1 MVWGL
6 FPVDPLPGEDKYYF
20 FSQGTYKVGRKGCD
34 IIINKDKGVSRIHA
48 EIIIDE
54 MISVDHSHKK
64 SSNNSSKVRIRDCS
78 KYGTFINKNMGSKEK
93 VHEFPHRETIMKDGD
108 LVSFGTGNA
117 TYRFC
122 FVPFI
127 FFMSSSKRSEV
138 NRLQDKISSIGASLT
153 HTWTLQCTH
162 VLVDDL
168 SSITCEAIESIV
180 AKTPLILCDW
190 IEFIAGKGI
199 CTEIPSSTSYA
210 PTLVLEGL
218 SVKVTDPQSREHCL
232 RGYTFLLETFHKY
245 KYQDKFPL
253 LLDVGGAKVV
263 SVEALDSE
271 SQGLEG
277 GNNHVVCVI
286 PTGLPSRTECFRKFS
301 FLPKVNEMDLIS
313 AVLSGH
319 LDHSIIIS
327 APALVTSSCSTDET
341 VVADSDVEMETA
353 TSFRTSAAVYT
364 MESAEHESK
373 QEIDIHKAE
382 SAEND
387 CRAESV
393 VNIIESIEQDRKG
406 DTAVSTIKT
415 IEHDSQG
422 FIPSNRAALGPNSV
436 NCADDNMSRKDN
448 IYKSESEKL
457 DIIYSQAL
465 IVRDSKLPAPG
476 HSSTSSAIANFKLF
490 RKMRTP
496 SGNSFN
502 NLIPFSKYPYE
513 ESDYGNEDVAESVKE
528 EKKRK
533 QMEAIAED
541 LFNTEKGRR
550 RAAGPL
556 HGNFARR

>member
-6 FPVDPLPGEDKYYF
+6 FPVDPVPGEDKYYF

-34 IIINKDKGVSRIHA
+34 IIVNKDKGVSRIHA

-54 MISVDHSHKK
+54 MISVDLSHNK

-78 KYGTFINKNMGSKEK
+78 KYGTFISKNMGSKEK
-93 VHEFPHRETIMKDGD
+93 VHEYPHKETILKDGD
-108 LVSFGTGNA
+108 MVSFGTGNA

-122 FVPFI
+122 FVPFT
-127 FFMSSSKRSEV
+127 FFMCSPRHSEA
-138 NRLQDKISSIGASLT
+138 NRLQDKISSI
-153 HTWTLQCTH
+153 
-162 VLVDDL
+162 
-168 SSITCEAIESIV
+168 ESVVFDIQ
-180 AKTPLILCDW
+180 
-190 IEFIAGKGI
+190 FIAGKGI
-199 CTEIPSSTSYA
+199 CTEVPSSASYA
-210 PTLVLEGL
+210 PTLMLEGL
-218 SVKVTDPQSREHCL
+218 SVKVADPQSREHCL
-232 RGYTFLLETFHKY
+232 RGYTFLLEPFHKY
-245 KYQDKFPL
+245 KYQDKLPL

-263 SVEALDSE
+263 YVEALESE

-277 GNNHVVCVI
+277 GNNHVVRVV
-286 PTGLPSRTECFRKFS
+286 PTGLPSSAECCRKFS
-301 FLPKVNEMDLIS
+301 SLPKLNEMDLIS

-319 LDHSIIIS
+319 LDDSIIVS
-327 APALVTSSCSTDET
+327 APVLVASSCSTDET
-341 VVADSDVEMETA
+341 VVADSDVEMETV
-353 TSFRTSAAVYT
+353 TSTRASAAVCA

-373 QEIDIHKAE
+373 QERNIHKVV
-382 SAEND
+382 SAENN

-393 VNIIESIEQDRKG
+393 VNIIDSIDQESKG

-415 IEHDSQG
+415 IKHDSQG
-422 FIPSNRAALGPNSV
+422 FIPSNRAVLEPNSV
-436 NCADDNMSRKDN
+436 NCTDDKMSRKDSIDN
-448 IYKSESEKL
+448 SESGKL
-457 DIIYSQAL
+457 DIIYSQDL

-476 HSSTSSAIANFKLF
+476 HSSTSSAVTNFKLF

-496 SGNSFN
+496 SGNSFH

-513 ESDYGNEDVAESVKE
+513 ESDYGNEDVVESVKE

-556 HGNFARR
+556 HGIFARR

>member
-34 IIINKDKGVSRIHA
+34 IIVNKDKGVSRIHA
-48 EIIIDE
+48 EIIVDE
-54 MISVDHSHKK
+54 MISVDLSHKK

-93 VHEFPHRETIMKDGD
+93 VHEFPHKETILKDGD
-108 LVSFGTGNA
+108 MVSFGTGNA

-127 FFMSSSKRSEV
+127 FFMCSSKRTEV
-138 NRLQDKISSIGASLT
+138 NQLQDKISSIGASLT

-162 VLVDDL
+162 VLVDDF
-168 SSITCEAIESIV
+168 SSITCEATDSIM
-180 AKTPLILCDW
+180 AKVPLVRCDW
-190 IEFIAGKGI
+190 VEFIAGKGI
-199 CTEIPSSTSYA
+199 CTEVPSSASYA
-210 PTLVLEGL
+210 PTLMLEGL

-232 RGYTFLLETFHKY
+232 RGYTFLLEPLHKY
-245 KYQDKFPL
+245 KYQDKLPL
-253 LLDVGGAKVV
+253 LLDVGGAKVIY
-263 SVEALDSE
+263 VEALEPE

-277 GNNHVVCVI
+277 GNDHVVRVI
-286 PTGLPSRTECFRKFS
+286 PTGLPSSTECCRKFCS
-301 FLPKVNEMDLIS
+301 LPKVNEMDLIS

-319 LDHSIIIS
+319 LDDSIIVS
-327 APALVTSSCSTDET
+327 APVLVTSSCSTDET
-341 VVADSDVEMETA
+341 VVADSDVDMETA
-353 TSFRTSAAVYT
+353 TSIRASAAVCA
-364 MESAEHESK
+364 MESAERESK
-373 QEIDIHKAE
+373 QERNIHKAE
-382 SAEND
+382 SAENY

-393 VNIIESIEQDRKG
+393 VNVIDSIDQDNKG
-406 DTAVSTIKT
+406 DTAMSAIKT
-415 IEHDSQG
+415 IKHDSQG
-422 FIPSNRAALGPNSV
+422 FIPSNRAALEPNSV
-436 NCADDNMSRKDN
+436 NCTDNKMSRKDS
-448 IYKSESEKL
+448 IDISESGKL
-457 DIIYSQAL
+457 DIIYSQDL

-476 HSSTSSAIANFKLF
+476 HSSTSSAVTNFKLF
-490 RKMRTP
+490 RKMKTP
-496 SGNSFN
+496 SGNSFH

-556 HGNFARR
+556 YGIFARR